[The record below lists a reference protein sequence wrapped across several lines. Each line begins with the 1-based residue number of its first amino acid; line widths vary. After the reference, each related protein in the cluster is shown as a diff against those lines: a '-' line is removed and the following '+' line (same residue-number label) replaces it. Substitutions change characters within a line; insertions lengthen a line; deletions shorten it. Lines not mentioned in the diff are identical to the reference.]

1 VTLERNGHITCA
13 MYDGDFGETLAQ
25 AQNDKH
31 DYVLGA

>member
-1 VTLERNGHITCA
+1 

-31 DYVLGA
+31 DYVLGAEEKYLLRVQ